1 MSGTSQEPA
10 AEPSMDEILSS
21 IRRILKDDDAV
32 SIPADEDKT
41 ASGKPVLDLDPS
53 MIVAGGDG
61 PTAKSGEELREAGGV
76 ASEPALSSTL
86 PPGTRTDTRLETG
99 EVSIRSPEQL
109 IGAAAATATASHID
123 SLRQTILSERTAA
136 LGRGDLT
143 IEEIVRAELRP
154 LLKVWLDQNLPG
166 VVERIVR
173 NEIERLI
180 GRDRP

>member
-32 SIPADEDKT
+32 SIPAEEEKA

-86 PPGTRTDTRLETG
+86 PPGTRLEAG

-166 VVERIVR
+166 LVERIVR